1 MKKLTTIFAALALVI
16 SMSAFAAP
24 EVTVNEAIRT
34 SFAKKFANAK
44 NVQWEK
50 NSDYYFAH
58 FTLNNDDLIAAYD
71 EEGNMIAS
79 SKIITKEKL
88 PLFIKTSLL
97 EQFTDYTISPTVSQI
112 NLLGEDIYF
121 VSIENKKFMLRL
133 RCSADGAVFI
143 EKKARK
149 PVLVGK
155 VY

>member
-24 EVTVNEAIRT
+24 EVIVNEAIRT
-34 SFAKKFANAK
+34 SFAKKFAAAK

-58 FTLNNDDLIAAYD
+58 FTLYNDDLIAAYD

-79 SKIITKEKL
+79 SKIVTKDKL
-88 PLFIKTSLL
+88 PLFLKTSLQ
-97 EQFTDYTISPTVSQI
+97 EQFAGYTICPTVSQI
-112 NLLGEDIYF
+112 NLQGEDIYY
-121 VSIENKKFMLRL
+121 VSIENKKFMMKL
-133 RCSADGAVFI
+133 RCSADGAIFV
-143 EKKARK
+143 EKKVKK
-149 PVLVGK
+149 PLLVGR